1 MIKLKFMMNSHGTV
15 IITKWSVNRYKVP
28 NFVVVGCLTLHVEE

>member
-1 MIKLKFMMNSHGTV
+1 MIKIKFMNHGTV